1 MFEQDYVMRLIKEMV
16 RAILKLLFNID
27 TESPTVELL
36 ENKEEQETL
45 ENLLDMVDAGE
56 INEAENRLYDL
67 TSNTDVN
74 SLEIALL
81 FYSYLNDKT
90 DDFLEANDFSRDEIK
105 LGLENV
111 VEGQLIKAKLDMVLG
126 NDITSPV
133 AINEFEKAGF
143 TSVFDT
149 EKIDYWQERMVY
161 TLTEKDLT
169 YRYSEAYDGYFVS
182 LDAETKKL
190 FDSMPT
196 TKLLLDFD
204 FTSLWCENKGYNVIG
219 FDYNAFSGF
228 YIDTLTVKSAPTTLY
243 VKDSAFDDATVK
255 TLKHSAGISWDG
267 LTDIGW
273 EVVVL

>member
-45 ENLLDMVDAGE
+45 ENLLDMVDVGE

-105 LGLENV
+105 LGMENV
-111 VEGQLIKAKLDMVLG
+111 ADNFDLNSIAKM
-126 NDITSPV
+126 
-133 AINEFEKAGF
+133 F
-143 TSVFDT
+143 
-149 EKIDYWQERMVY
+149 
-161 TLTEKDLT
+161 
-169 YRYSEAYDGYFVS
+169 
-182 LDAETKKL
+182 
-190 FDSMPT
+190 
-196 TKLLLDFD
+196 
-204 FTSLWCENKGYNVIG
+204 
-219 FDYNAFSGF
+219 
-228 YIDTLTVKSAPTTLY
+228 
-243 VKDSAFDDATVK
+243 
-255 TLKHSAGISWDG
+255 
-267 LTDIGW
+267 LTDF
-273 EVVVL
+273 

>member
-90 DDFLEANDFSRDEIK
+90 DDFLEANNFSRDEIK

-111 VEGQLIKAKLDMVLG
+111 
-126 NDITSPV
+126 
-133 AINEFEKAGF
+133 
-143 TSVFDT
+143 
-149 EKIDYWQERMVY
+149 
-161 TLTEKDLT
+161 
-169 YRYSEAYDGYFVS
+169 
-182 LDAETKKL
+182 AES
-190 FDSMPT
+190 FGVD
-196 TKLLLDFD
+196 
-204 FTSLWCENKGYNVIG
+204 NI
-219 FDYNAFSGF
+219 
-228 YIDTLTVKSAPTTLY
+228 VKMFLA
-243 VKDSAFDDATVK
+243 DC
-255 TLKHSAGISWDG
+255 
-267 LTDIGW
+267 
-273 EVVVL
+273 